1 MIRAIFCLDN
11 LLAAACTAVLAGTAV
26 IGSGCAVTKEAR
38 LGVEEAVQPRLVERI
53 TNEVGGP
60 VELRCGIGEVCAEV
74 KVIHV
79 QRDVDGGVA
88 LTLMNRTGEALAVQV
103 SLEGRD
109 GQQRRTDRTGFH
121 DVILAPRGEE
131 VLDLTTTAATEDT
144 LIVHLR
150 PRA

>member
-1 MIRAIFCLDN
+1 MIHARHHH
-11 LLAAACTAVLAGTAV
+11 LLLPAVVAALIVGV
-26 IGSGCAVTKEAR
+26 VSGCALTSEAR
-38 LGVEEAVQPRLVERI
+38 LGVEEAIQPRLVERI

-60 VELRCGIGEVCAEV
+60 IELRCGIGELCAEV
-74 KVIHV
+74 KVVHV
-79 QRDVDGGVA
+79 QRGVDGGVEVQ
-88 LTLMNRTGEALAVQV
+88 LMNRTGEALAVQV

-109 GQQRRTDRTGFH
+109 EQQRRTDRTSFH

-131 VLDLTTTAATEDT
+131 VLELATNAATADT